1 MCTEVKSIEFME
13 LKLDPVIPVTRVVN
27 GHNVF
32 NKGYRHGI
40 RGKTYEEYYGEEIG
54 RKKREKMSKKM
65 KGHPYWS
72 NNKAAAKPCVV
83 IYQGKL
89 LGRFDSVIEA
99 SRVLGMNYATIR
111 RYLKRKIK
119 NPKNGW
125 KWFYEDESRIWG
137 VLIKQ

>member
-1 MCTEVKSIEFME
+1 ME

-89 LGRFDSVIEA
+89 LGRFDSAIEA
-99 SRVLGMNYATIR
+99 SRALGMNYATIR
-111 RYLKRKIK
+111 KYLKGKIK

-125 KWFYEDESRIWG
+125 KWFYEDESWIWG
-137 VLIKQ
+137 ELLT